1 VRRFAG
7 FCRRLT
13 DSFNFS
19 DHIINSPL
27 GCYDGNVYEK
37 YFNRVKES
45 NPFEPVHPYFERI
58 IKPLIEREPLELGD
72 DAESMDLDEEIEE
85 IIDEK
90 EEELK
95 EKRDEGPKDGEAKE
109 ETVKK
114 EIDK

>member
-1 VRRFAG
+1 
-7 FCRRLT
+7 LT
-13 DSFNFS
+13 DADPSLLP
-19 DHIINSPL
+19 D
-27 GCYDGNVYEK
+27 
-37 YFNRVKES
+37 
-45 NPFEPVHPYFERI
+45 FERI

-95 EKRDEGPKDGEAKE
+95 EKREEGPKDGEAKE

-114 EIDK
+114 EIEK